1 VGTDNTCSIDV
12 LLNGKT
18 ANIPLQLTTN
28 SDTSL
33 SFDGNE
39 FRKLG
44 CLAAVASINKH
55 VKRCILVKMA

>member
-1 VGTDNTCSIDV
+1 V

-33 SFDGNE
+33 SFNGVMNLENWDAIAAKTVSVQHGVKY
-39 FRKLG
+39 RKHHG
-44 CLAAVASINKH
+44 ERKH
-55 VKRCILVKMA
+55 SS